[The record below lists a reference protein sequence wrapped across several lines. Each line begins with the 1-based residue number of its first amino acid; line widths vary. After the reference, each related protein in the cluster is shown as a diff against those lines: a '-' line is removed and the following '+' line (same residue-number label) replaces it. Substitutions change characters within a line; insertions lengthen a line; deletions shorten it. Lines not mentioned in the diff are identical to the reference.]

1 MQSALAIVQYEA
13 DMATEE
19 GEHRRLRS
27 ATTRLG
33 RPLSPTADVTQTD
46 MAPDEANPDLTAANN
61 YVDNHVDHTVAD
73 VV

>member
-1 MQSALAIVQYEA
+1 MQTALAIVQCEA
-13 DMATEE
+13 DMAAEE
-19 GEHRRLRS
+19 GDHRRLRS

-33 RPLSPTADVTQTD
+33 RPLSPTADVAQTD
-46 MAPDEANPDLTAANN
+46 MAPDEVNPDLIAADN